1 MRNFHAIA
9 LLFLAVI
16 PGQGRAAEGGGHRTT
31 RELQA
36 FLENPTA
43 FDTLN
48 LTSRNVGDCPKGE
61 RARVLAEALTVN
73 ATLTTLNLYNTF
85 LEPEEARVLAEALKV
100 NATLTI
106 LVLSQNEIKD
116 EGVSALAEA
125 LKVNATLTTLTLNHN
140 RMGNAGAIALA
151 EALKVNATLTTL
163 TLEEN
168 FWTSVDGNGLFT
180 INQGIGAAGTTAL
193 AEALKVNRFLTTLDL
208 KNHRILQ
215 EGGDIALTAISQRL
229 ERNKRNK
236 PFNLRTC
243 WVILLCGYKQ
253 GESTVLPTL
262 PPEIWE
268 IILRGDGE
276 TP

>member
-85 LEPEEARVLAEALKV
+85 LEPEEARV
-100 NATLTI
+100 
-106 LVLSQNEIKD
+106 
-116 EGVSALAEA
+116 
-125 LKVNATLTTLTLNHN
+125 
-140 RMGNAGAIALA
+140 LA